1 MIGAGICFLASN
13 SRAVAQRLDRARF
26 QMPDQKTSVIP
37 QLEALEKVFALCK
50 QHMCLCRRFFFGET
64 EKFFDGPNMT
74 VTHEIASHE
83 CNSLF
88 NEEFAVP

>member
-37 QLEALEKVFALCK
+37 QLEAFEKVLAL
-50 QHMCLCRRFFFGET
+50 
-64 EKFFDGPNMT
+64 
-74 VTHEIASHE
+74 
-83 CNSLF
+83 
-88 NEEFAVP
+88 